1 MYSRKIAIFIPN
13 LEGGGAERMMVNLA
27 NKFVDKTNVDLL
39 LATESGPYIKIVDN
53 KVNIINFGISFSNPT
68 ILIYLIKYI
77 RKEKPIA
84 ILSAMTY
91 PNVAILIARICSNV
105 STRLVI
111 SERVAMGIQSNN
123 SFSLKE
129 KLKPLAA
136 RLTYNSADHI
146 IAISNGVAD
155 NLAETIKI
163 PKNKITTIYNP
174 VVTTSILIKRPR
186 PNHAFF
192 ADKHNKVIV
201 AAGRLVRQKDFG
213 TLILAFNKLL
223 SNQEMYLVILGEGPL
238 RNELHKQIYKLG
250 ITKFVSLP
258 GYTDNVFS
266 YFQHASLF
274 VLSSAWEGFG
284 NVLVEAMA
292 CGCPV
297 VSTNCESGPSEIL
310 ENGKYGILTKPGDVG
325 AMASAMQD
333 TLSQPLS
340 SNILRTRAN
349 AFRSDE
355 IADKY
360 LKILTN
366 GA

>member
-1 MYSRKIAIFIPN
+1 MYSGKIAIFIPN

-53 KVNIINFGISFSNPT
+53 KVNIINFGISFLNPMV
-68 ILIYLIKYI
+68 LMYLIKYI
-77 RKEKPIA
+77 RKEKPMA

-91 PNVAILIARICSNV
+91 PNVAVVIARFLSNV
-105 STRLVI
+105 STQLVI
-111 SERVAMGIQSNN
+111 SERVTIGIQSKN

-129 KLKPLAA
+129 RLKPLAA
-136 RLTYNSADHI
+136 RLTYNGADHI
-146 IAISNGVAD
+146 IAISKGVAD
-155 NLAETIKI
+155 NLVETIKI
-163 PKNKITTIYNP
+163 SKKKITTIYNP
-174 VVTTSILIKRPR
+174 VVTPSLLIKRPR
-186 PNHAFF
+186 PSHVFF

-201 AAGRLVRQKDFG
+201 AAGRLVRQKDFS
-213 TLILAFNKLL
+213 TLIQAFNKLIK
-223 SNQEMYLVILGEGPL
+223 NQDIYLVILGEGPL
-238 RNELHKQIYKLG
+238 RNDLHKQIDELG

-258 GYTDNVFS
+258 GYTDNVFG
-266 YFQHASLF
+266 YLQHASLF

-297 VSTNCESGPSEIL
+297 VSTDCKSGPSEIL
-310 ENGKYGILTKPGDVG
+310 ENGKYGKLIRPGDVN
-325 AMASAMQD
+325 AMAIAMQD
-333 TLSQPLS
+333 TLSKPLS

-349 AFRSDE
+349 AFSSDE

-360 LKILTN
+360 
-366 GA
+366 